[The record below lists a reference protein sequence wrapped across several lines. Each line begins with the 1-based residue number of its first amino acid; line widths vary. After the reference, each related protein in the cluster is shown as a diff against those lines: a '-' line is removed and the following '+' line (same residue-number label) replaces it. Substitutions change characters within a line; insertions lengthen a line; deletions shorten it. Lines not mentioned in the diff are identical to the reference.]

1 MTLYEV
7 TMVLVFVAIFC
18 VVHVIFKNIKQIC
31 LWSCKLCT
39 TIMLWSFIWIA
50 TQLQHLPQWKENL
63 NDSIWTLVN
72 LTKREL

>member
-18 VVHVIFKNIKQIC
+18 VVHLIFKNIKQIC

-39 TIMLWSFIWIA
+39 AIMLWSFIWIA
-50 TQLQHLPQWKENL
+50 TQLQHLPQWKANL
-63 NDSIWTLVN
+63 SDSIWTLVN